1 MRLIPHIEAGPVA
14 ESVKRLSEAVR
25 QRGGRAMLVGGCV
38 RDTLLARPV
47 KDIDMEVFGVA
58 PDDLKALMA
67 GLFRIDLVGQSFGV
81 IKIKGLPIDV
91 SIPRCESKSGPG
103 HRDFDIVSDPALPP
117 RDAAARRDFTINA
130 MSCDP
135 LTGELFDHFGGVSD
149 LNARILRH
157 TSSRFSDDPLRVL
170 RGMQFVARFELRADP
185 ATVALC
191 RTVGPES
198 LAVERVGDE
207 WSKLVLQGVRPSL
220 GLDFLR
226 ATGWL
231 AHYPE
236 LAALVD
242 CPQEPCWHPEGDVW
256 THTLK
261 CMDAFAR
268 ERVGDDDE
276 DWIVGMATLCH
287 DFGKPTTTVE
297 SDGRIRSLGHDEAGV
312 APARAFLERFTRQ
325 SARVEAA
332 LVLVRLHMRPM
343 DFHKNRAGAAAIRRL
358 AAQVQRLDRLV
369 RVAAADLRGTGG
381 CESADDPAGRWLM
394 ERAEQLRVKDSA
406 PKPLVQGRHLIA
418 LGLTP
423 GPQFGPLLRQCY
435 EAQLDGSIASEEEGV
450 AWVRRKSSSNIL

>member
-1 MRLIPHIEAGPVA
+1 MRLTPHIEAGLAA

-25 QRGGRAMLVGGCV
+25 KRGGQAMLVGGCV
-38 RDTLLARPV
+38 RDTLLGRPV
-47 KDIDMEVFGVA
+47 KDIDIEVFGIS
-58 PDDLKALMA
+58 PGDLKALAA

-81 IKIKGLPIDV
+81 IKLKGLPIDV
-91 SIPRCESKSGPG
+91 SIPRRESKSGPG
-103 HRDFDIVSDPALPP
+103 HRDFDIMSDPALPP
-117 RDAAARRDFTINA
+117 QDAAARRDFTINA

-135 LTGELFDHFGGVSD
+135 LTGELFDYFGGLSD

-157 TSSRFSDDPLRVL
+157 TSSRFTDDPLRVL
-170 RGMQFVARFELRADP
+170 RGMQFVARFEMRADP

-191 RTVGPES
+191 HAVGPES

-207 WSKLVLQGVRPSL
+207 WSKLVLQGVRPAL

-226 ATGWL
+226 AAGWL

-242 CPQEPCWHPEGDVW
+242 CPQEPRWHPEGDVW

-287 DFGKPTTTVE
+287 DFGKPATTVE
-297 SDGRIRSLGHDEAGV
+297 SDGRIRSLGHDQAGM
-312 APARAFLERFTRQ
+312 APTRSFLERLTRQ

-332 LVLVRLHMRPM
+332 LVLVRLHMRPA
-343 DFHKNRAGAAAIRRL
+343 DFRKNRAGDAAIRRL

-381 CESADDPAGRWLM
+381 CELADDPAGRWLM

-406 PKPLVQGRHLIA
+406 PKPLVLGRHLIA
-418 LGLTP
+418 LGMTP

-435 EAQLDGSIASEEEGV
+435 EAQLDGVIASEEEGI
-450 AWVRRKSSSNIL
+450 AWVRQRLP